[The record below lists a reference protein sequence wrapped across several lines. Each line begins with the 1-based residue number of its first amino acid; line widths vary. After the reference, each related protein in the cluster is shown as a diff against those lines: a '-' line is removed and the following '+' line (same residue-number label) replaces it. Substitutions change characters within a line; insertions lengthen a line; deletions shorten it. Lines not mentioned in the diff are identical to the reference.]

1 MTSLQFDKN
10 VPQLPLNTLKI
21 GKGAKRTGISVQYS
35 AQYSAKAK
43 EKRATTAS
51 PWDGINNTMRPEL
64 RCSQVLKGKS
74 TELENSWKV
83 GDN

>member
-1 MTSLQFDKN
+1 MTSLAFDKN

-21 GKGAKRTGISVQYS
+21 GKGAKRTGISVQFS

-51 PWDGINNTMRPEL
+51 HSMGWN
-64 RCSQVLKGKS
+64 K
-74 TELENSWKV
+74 
-83 GDN
+83 

>member
-43 EKRATTAS
+43 EKRATTGFS
-51 PWDGINNTMRPEL
+51 MGWN
-64 RCSQVLKGKS
+64 K
-74 TELENSWKV
+74 
-83 GDN
+83 

>member
-1 MTSLQFDKN
+1 MTSLAFDKN
-10 VPQLPLNTLKI
+10 APQLPLNTLKI

-51 PWDGINNTMRPEL
+51 HSMGWNK
-64 RCSQVLKGKS
+64 QH
-74 TELENSWKV
+74 
-83 GDN
+83 